1 MNNRSRRTVA
11 LAGLV
16 GLMVGLLAALGI
28 VATPDTYEAQTRL
41 AIVPAESVPSSEIP
55 GYWEVLSRGQA
66 NRTAA
71 EVLAQPRWTGAA
83 SAEAGTAPVDVAVS
97 AGAIPDTTLVDL
109 VVQGPD
115 PQATVRVAE
124 AVVRLGTPVAQEVT
138 GPFEIHTV
146 QEAAGTV
153 RNLAAPPVQVFV
165 ALAAAGLLFGL
176 GAGLLVD
183 RLYRGRWASRR
194 DGPGFGDHPPAQPN
208 PYWREPG
215 AVRPRQAPGREPVD
229 APTTAMRNG
238 STPVGG
244 NPARSDQ

>member
-16 GLMVGLLAALGI
+16 GLLAGLLAALGI
-28 VATPDTYEAQTRL
+28 VAIPDTYEAQTRL

-71 EVLAQPRWTGAA
+71 EVLAQPRWTEAA
-83 SAEAGTAPVDVAVS
+83 SAEVGTAAVDVAVS
-97 AGAIPDTTLVDL
+97 AGAIPETTLVDL

-115 PQATVRVAE
+115 PQATVRVAD

-138 GPFEIHTV
+138 GPFEIRTV

-153 RNLAAPPVQVFV
+153 RNLAAPPMQVFV

-176 GAGLLVD
+176 GAGLLID
-183 RLYRGRWASRR
+183 RLYRGRRGSRR
-194 DGPGFGDHPPAQPN
+194 GNPGFPDHPSAQPG
-208 PYWREPG
+208 PY
-215 AVRPRQAPGREPVD
+215 RQAPGAARPRPGPGREPID
-229 APTTAMRNG
+229 SPTATMRNG
-238 STPVGG
+238 STSVGG